1 MGVAAGVDFGVRL
14 DADMGINLGGGE
26 LLVAEHNSWRLKL
39 SKKLLALPRHT
50 VFESGHEDVRCRS
63 LGSNALPVRPPYV
76 LETVGHAHPLLLAG
90 GMGNF
95 RP

>member
-1 MGVAAGVDFGVRL
+1 VAAGVDFGVRL

-63 LGSNALPVRPPYV
+63 LGSNCF
-76 LETVGHAHPLLLAG
+76 LLY
-90 GMGNF
+90 
-95 RP
+95 RHTCWRR